1 MFSYYFYGLYR
12 VVVPRKRLILSS
24 ISRFSCNLKVE
35 TLSVWRLTHIMKG
48 VNVNFKQL
56 DFAVCCIGLLASRLG
71 MNQSDVYDRLKK
83 SGVLDGYIV
92 EGYEPLHTFSSD
104 CIADDLIGYMK
115 EKGVLS

>member
-1 MFSYYFYGLYR
+1 M
-12 VVVPRKRLILSS
+12 
-24 ISRFSCNLKVE
+24 
-35 TLSVWRLTHIMKG
+35 WRLTHIMKG

-83 SGVLDGYIV
+83 LGVLDGYIV